1 MKSSVFEHK
10 EKTVLNSCRIL
21 LLIAFS
27 VAGTAWADVA
37 MLTQISGEVSV
48 AGKAGNRAA
57 VPFLKLTSG
66 EKLTLGKDARV
77 QMVYFGN
84 GRQEIWKGAGQIE
97 IGSLEGRSAS
107 LKPETKQ
114 LPPLVINQLAKT
126 PAAGQQGRTGMVMLR
141 SLGDPDAGDH
151 LDKQYAELRK
161 NALPYDT
168 TPEVFLLSG
177 LLDLKEYD
185 RARKLLAELRDKQ
198 LTQPAYEAV
207 VDHFAPLVS
216 RSTPAK

>member
-1 MKSSVFEHK
+1 MNDMIRMLLPVFLLAPGV
-10 EKTVLNSCRIL
+10 VL
-21 LLIAFS
+21 
-27 VAGTAWADVA
+27 ADVA
-37 MLTQISGEVSV
+37 MLTQVSGEVTVS
-48 AGKAGNRAA
+48 AREGRRPA
-57 VPFLKLTSG
+57 VPFLKISAG
-66 EKLTLGKDARV
+66 EKLNLGRDARV

-84 GRQEIWKGAGQIE
+84 GRQEVWKGAGE
-97 IGSLEGRSAS
+97 VEVGSLEGRSAA
-107 LKPETKQ
+107 LKPETTQ

-161 NALPYDT
+161 SSAPDDT

-177 LLDLKEYD
+177 LLDLKEYA
-185 RARKLLAELRDKQ
+185 RAIKLLGELRNKQ

-207 VDHFAPLVS
+207 IDHFVPLVERAS
-216 RSTPAK
+216 PTK

>member
-1 MKSSVFEHK
+1 MNDMIRMLLPVFLLAPGV
-10 EKTVLNSCRIL
+10 VL
-21 LLIAFS
+21 
-27 VAGTAWADVA
+27 ADVA
-37 MLTQISGEVSV
+37 MLTQVSGEVTVS
-48 AGKAGNRAA
+48 AREGRRPA
-57 VPFLKLTSG
+57 VPFLKISAG
-66 EKLTLGKDARV
+66 EKLNLGRDARV

-84 GRQEIWKGAGQIE
+84 GRQEVWKGAGE
-97 IGSLEGRSAS
+97 VEVGSLEGRSAA
-107 LKPETKQ
+107 LKPETTQ

-161 NALPYDT
+161 SSAPDDT

-177 LLDLKEYD
+177 LLDLKEYA
-185 RARKLLAELRDKQ
+185 RARKLLGELRNKQ

-207 VDHFAPLVS
+207 IDHFVPLVERAS
-216 RSTPAK
+216 PTK

>member
-1 MKSSVFEHK
+1 MISMS
-10 EKTVLNSCRIL
+10 RML
-21 LLIAFS
+21 LLLLLLATGF
-27 VAGTAWADVA
+27 AQAEVA
-37 MLTQISGEVSV
+37 MLTQVSGEVAVS
-48 AGKAGNRAA
+48 GKQGNRVA
-57 VPFLKLTSG
+57 VPFLKLNTG
-66 EKLTLGKDARV
+66 EKLNLGKDSRV

-84 GRQEIWKGAGQIE
+84 GRQEVWKGAGDIE
-97 IGSLEGRSAS
+97 VGSLEGRSAS

-161 NALPYDT
+161 NSASDDT

-177 LLDLKEYD
+177 LLDLKEYA
-185 RARKLLAELRDKQ
+185 RARKLLGELRNKQ

-207 VDHFAPLVS
+207 IDHFAPLVERAS
-216 RSTPAK
+216 PTK

>member
-1 MKSSVFEHK
+1 MISMSRM
-10 EKTVLNSCRIL
+10 LPL
-21 LLIAFS
+21 LLLLAPG
-27 VAGTAWADVA
+27 VVLADVA
-37 MLTQISGEVSV
+37 MLTQVSGEVTVS
-48 AGKAGNRAA
+48 AREGRRPA
-57 VPFLKLTSG
+57 VPFLKISTG
-66 EKLTLGKDARV
+66 EKLNLGRDARV

-84 GRQEIWKGAGQIE
+84 GRQEVWKGAGE
-97 IGSLEGRSAS
+97 VEVGSLEGRSAA
-107 LKPETKQ
+107 LKPETTQ

-161 NALPYDT
+161 SSAPDDT

-177 LLDLKEYD
+177 LLDLKEYA
-185 RARKLLAELRDKQ
+185 RARKLLGELRNKQ

-207 VDHFAPLVS
+207 IDHFVPLVERAS
-216 RSTPAK
+216 PTK